1 MLYYIT
7 PREDLLKPVKEL
19 EGTSHA
25 DDEKY
30 IYRYV
35 PLYSLLS
42 SNTERDKLYMKR
54 MDKWNDPLRKKF
66 SQRIIFIRGK
76 NIFFIILLPTVCME
90 FVLQRITIVRLKVS
104 VVSVIAFTWLEIPAI
119 RVPIMPMGYQ
129 ALLWV

>member
-7 PREDLLKPVKEL
+7 PREDLLKPVKEV

-42 SNTERDKLYMKR
+42 TNTERDWTSGMIL
-54 MDKWNDPLRKKF
+54 LRKKF
-66 SQRIIFIRGK
+66 
-76 NIFFIILLPTVCME
+76 
-90 FVLQRITIVRLKVS
+90 
-104 VVSVIAFTWLEIPAI
+104 
-119 RVPIMPMGYQ
+119 
-129 ALLWV
+129 